1 MQIYDSLEKLA
12 STAYWQNLY
21 AQSKKVNGIKLFN
34 NESDF
39 SLIQILFL
47 QYLEVY
53 HQLWMDVLDGKL
65 DEKILKD
72 PLRVEAYLFNK
83 KRKQKYELKN
93 KKIDNELGKSTF
105 RKPTK
110 EIKFVVLPKKK
121 VKK

>member
-34 NESDF
+34 NENDF